1 MRAAACQERGALYSG
16 GKGVQLRFLQKTDI
30 LYNYSIL
37 QCPRKGGTFF
47 MRFFRSLLRPDE
59 KTGRAMRCV
68 HRLWVFLWLTT
79 FGIGIGMLSLYLT
92 AHSYASIDAQALWAS
107 YLELPLLVA
116 MNLLLPLLLVYLGFF
131 LFARPWAAYLLSA
144 VPFLGLALAS
154 YYKVQLRGDP
164 VLASDL
170 RLIRTAG
177 GIMDKYTF
185 ELTEPVRLVLGGFL
199 LMLVLSIVLLRK
211 ERMSARGRLAGLMAM
226 LTLALASYFELYTSA
241 DIYEKTAN
249 PSLINPWSEVEIY
262 LSRGTTYPFL
272 YSVQDMF
279 PAAPS
284 GYRESEASGT
294 LAQYADADIP
304 DGQKVTVVGI
314 MLEAFSDLTDFP
326 VLSGVPAIQKVY
338 EPLHEL
344 EERSVSGRLLTN
356 IFAGGTVDTEW
367 GFLTG
372 YSEHEEFRS
381 ATNSFVRYFKSQG
394 YDALYRHP
402 GYSWFYNRSN
412 VNEYLGF
419 DESVFNET
427 GFGDLISMNDALY
440 RSDAVL
446 VDYLLNDIDSRTE
459 TDDPLLLFSVSY
471 QNHGPYPSETYW
483 EEYVTPE
490 KNGWSMESCCVIN
503 NYLAGVRST
512 VQEMARL
519 ADELET
525 REEPVVLVFF
535 GDHKPWM
542 GNGSS
547 VYTEIGVDLDVSTQ
561 EGFYNYY
568 ATPYVI
574 FANSAAKEV
583 LGGDFTGDGGD
594 FSPCFLMA
602 KVFDE
607 CGWEGSGF
615 MQLQREMRAVSPL
628 MSESGW
634 RMSDGQIVASLEGA
648 AEDEN
653 DRYLRAQYYIETH
666 FDGEG

>member
-1 MRAAACQERGALYSG
+1 MQA
-16 GKGVQLRFLQKTDI
+16 
-30 LYNYSIL
+30 
-37 QCPRKGGTFF
+37 
-47 MRFFRSLLRPDE
+47 FRSLLRPDE
-59 KTGRAMRCV
+59 KTGAAMRWA
-68 HRLWVFLWLTT
+68 HRLWVFLWLTV
-79 FGIGIGMLSLYLT
+79 FGLGIGLLSLYL
-92 AHSYASIDAQALWAS
+92 AAYSCPGIDAQALWAS
-107 YLELPLLVA
+107 YFKLPLLVV
-116 MNLLLPLLLVYLGFF
+116 MNLLLPLLVVYLGFF

-154 YYKVQLRGDP
+154 YYKIQLRGDP

-177 GIMDKYTF
+177 GIMGNYTF
-185 ELTEPVRLVLGGFL
+185 ELTEPVKLVIAGFAG
-199 LMLVLSIVLLRK
+199 MLALSLVLLRR
-211 ERMSARGRLAGLMAM
+211 ERMSQRGRLAGLMVM
-226 LTLALASYFELYTSA
+226 LALTLASYFEFYTSA

-249 PSLINPWSEVEIY
+249 NSLINPWSEVEIY

-272 YSVQDMF
+272 YSVQDML
-279 PAAPS
+279 PNAPS
-284 GYRESEASGT
+284 GYRESEASST
-294 LAQYADADIP
+294 LASYEDQDIP
-304 DGQKVTVVGI
+304 EGEKITVVGI

-326 VLSGVPAIQKVY
+326 VLDEVPAIHKIY

-367 GFLTG
+367 GYLTG

-381 ATNSFVRYFKSQG
+381 PVNTYVRYFKSQG

-419 DESVFNET
+419 DECVFNDT
-427 GFGDLISMNDALY
+427 GFGDLISISDALY
-440 RSDAVL
+440 HSDKVL

-459 TDDPLLLFSVSY
+459 TDDPLFLFSVSY

-490 KNGWSMESCCVIN
+490 KNGWSMQTCCVIN
-503 NYLAGVRST
+503 NYLAGIRST
-512 VQEMARL
+512 INEMCRMTE
-519 ADELET
+519 ELEG
-525 REEPVVLVFF
+525 RDEPIVFVFF

-542 GNGSS
+542 GNGNS
-547 VYTEIGVDLDVSTQ
+547 VYTEMGINMDVSTLD
-561 EGFYNYY
+561 GFYNYY

-574 FANSAAKEV
+574 YANQAARDLLGSDFAEP
-583 LGGDFTGDGGD
+583 GGD

-607 CGWEGSGF
+607 CGWEGPGF

-628 MSESGW
+628 MSSNGW
-634 RMSDGQIVASLEGA
+634 RMQNGQLTMELDGT

-653 DRYLRAQYYIETH
+653 GRYLRAQYYIETH
-666 FDGEG
+666 LKEDAL

>member
-1 MRAAACQERGALYSG
+1 MQA
-16 GKGVQLRFLQKTDI
+16 
-30 LYNYSIL
+30 
-37 QCPRKGGTFF
+37 
-47 MRFFRSLLRPDE
+47 FRSLLRPDE
-59 KTGRAMRCV
+59 KTGAAMRWA
-68 HRLWVFLWLTT
+68 HRLWVFLWLTV
-79 FGIGIGMLSLYLT
+79 FGLGIGLLSLYL
-92 AHSYASIDAQALWAS
+92 AAYSCPGIDAQALWAS
-107 YLELPLLVA
+107 YFKLPLLVV
-116 MNLLLPLLLVYLGFF
+116 MNLLMPLLLVYLGFF

-144 VPFLGLALAS
+144 VPFLTLALAN
-154 YYKVQLRGDP
+154 YYKIQLRGDP

-170 RLIRTAG
+170 RLLRTAG
-177 GIMDKYTF
+177 GIMGNYTF
-185 ELTEPVRLVLGGFL
+185 ELTEPVKLVIAGFAG
-199 LMLVLSIVLLRK
+199 MLAFSLVLLRR
-211 ERMSARGRLAGLMAM
+211 ERMSQRGRLAGLMVM
-226 LTLALASYFELYTSA
+226 LALTLASYFELYTSA

-249 PSLINPWSEVEIY
+249 NSLINPWSEVEIY

-272 YSVQDMF
+272 YSVKDMF
-279 PAAPS
+279 PDAPS
-284 GYRESEASGT
+284 GYRESEATGT
-294 LAQYADADIP
+294 LAEYENADIP
-304 DGQKVTVVGI
+304 EEQKITFVGI

-326 VLSGVPAIQKVY
+326 VLDEVPAIHKIY

-367 GFLTG
+367 GYLTG

-381 ATNSFVRYFKSQG
+381 PVNTYVRYFKSQG

-419 DESVFNET
+419 DECVFNDT
-427 GFGDLISMNDALY
+427 GFGDLISISDALY
-440 RSDAVL
+440 HSDKVL

-459 TDDPLLLFSVSY
+459 TDDPLFLFSVSY

-490 KNGWSMESCCVIN
+490 KNGWSMQTCCVIN
-503 NYLAGVRST
+503 NYLAGIRST
-512 VQEMARL
+512 INEMCRMTE
-519 ADELET
+519 ELEG
-525 REEPVVLVFF
+525 RDEPIVFVFF

-542 GNGSS
+542 GNGNS
-547 VYTEIGVDLDVSTQ
+547 VYTEMGINMDVSTLD
-561 EGFYNYY
+561 GFYNYY

-574 FANSAAKEV
+574 YANQAARDLLGNDFAEP
-583 LGGDFTGDGGD
+583 GGD

-607 CGWEGSGF
+607 CGWEGPGF

-628 MSESGW
+628 MSSNGW
-634 RMSDGQIVASLEGA
+634 RMQNGQLTMELDGT

-653 DRYLRAQYYIETH
+653 GRYLRAQYYIETH
-666 FDGEG
+666 LKEDAS

>member
-1 MRAAACQERGALYSG
+1 
-16 GKGVQLRFLQKTDI
+16 
-30 LYNYSIL
+30 
-37 QCPRKGGTFF
+37 

-68 HRLWVFLWLTT
+68 HRLWVFLWLTA

-116 MNLLLPLLLVYLGFF
+116 MNLLLPLLIVYLGFF

-519 ADELET
+519 ADELEA

-607 CGWEGSGF
+607 CGWAGSGF
-615 MQLQREMRAVSPL
+615 MQLQREMRAASPL

-666 FDGEG
+666 FDGES

>member
-1 MRAAACQERGALYSG
+1 
-16 GKGVQLRFLQKTDI
+16 
-30 LYNYSIL
+30 
-37 QCPRKGGTFF
+37 
-47 MRFFRSLLRPDE
+47 MRFFHSLLRPE
-59 KTGRAMRCV
+59 ENAGRAMRCA
-68 HRLWVFLWLTT
+68 HRLWVFLWLTA
-79 FGIGIGMLSLYLT
+79 FGLGIGLLSLYLT
-92 AHSYASIDAQALWAS
+92 ANSYASIDAQALWES
-107 YLELPLLVA
+107 YFKLPLLVV
-116 MNLLLPLLLVYLGFF
+116 MDLLLPLLVVYLGFF

-154 YYKVQLRGDP
+154 YYKIQLRGDP

-177 GIMDKYTF
+177 GIMGNYTF
-185 ELTEPVRLVLGGFL
+185 ELTEPVKLVIAGFVG
-199 LMLVLSIVLLRK
+199 MLIFSVVLLRR
-211 ERMSARGRLAGLMAM
+211 ERMSQRGRLVGLMAM
-226 LTLALASYFELYTSA
+226 LTLTLASYFELYTSA

-249 PSLINPWSEVEIY
+249 NSLINPWSEVEIY

-279 PAAPS
+279 PNAPS
-284 GYRESEASGT
+284 GYRESEASST
-294 LAQYADADIP
+294 LASYEDQDIP
-304 DGQKVTVVGI
+304 EGEKITVVGI

-326 VLSGVPAIQKVY
+326 VLDDIPAVHEIY

-344 EERSVSGRLLTN
+344 EERSISGRLLTN

-367 GFLTG
+367 GYLTG

-381 ATNSFVRYFKSQG
+381 PVNTYVRYFKSQG

-419 DESVFNET
+419 DECVFNDT
-427 GFGDLISMNDALY
+427 GFGDLISISDALY
-440 RSDAVL
+440 HSDKVL

-459 TDDPLLLFSVSY
+459 TDDPLFLFSVSY

-483 EEYVTPE
+483 EEYATPE
-490 KNGWSMESCCVIN
+490 KNGWSMETCCVIN
-503 NYLAGVRST
+503 NYLAGIHST
-512 VQEMARL
+512 VNEMCRMTE
-519 ADELET
+519 ELEK
-525 REEPVVLVFF
+525 RDEPIVFVFF

-547 VYTEIGVDLDVSTQ
+547 VYTEIGVDLDVSTL

-574 FANSAAKEV
+574 YANQAARDLLGNDFAE
-583 LGGDFTGDGGD
+583 DGGD

-607 CGWEGSGF
+607 CGWEGPGF

-628 MSESGW
+628 MSSNGW
-634 RMSDGQIVASLEGA
+634 RLIDGQLTSELTGA

-653 DRYLRAQYYIETH
+653 ERYLRAQYYIETH
-666 FDGEG
+666 LKEDAS

>member
-1 MRAAACQERGALYSG
+1 
-16 GKGVQLRFLQKTDI
+16 
-30 LYNYSIL
+30 
-37 QCPRKGGTFF
+37 
-47 MRFFRSLLRPDE
+47 MRFFHSLLRPE
-59 KTGRAMRCV
+59 ENAGRAMRCA
-68 HRLWVFLWLTT
+68 HRLWVFLWLTA
-79 FGIGIGMLSLYLT
+79 FGLGIGLLSLYLT
-92 AHSYASIDAQALWAS
+92 ANSYASIDAQALWES
-107 YLELPLLVA
+107 YFKLPLLVV
-116 MNLLLPLLLVYLGFF
+116 MDLLLPLLVVYLGFF

-154 YYKVQLRGDP
+154 YYKIQLRGDP

-177 GIMDKYTF
+177 GIMGNYTF
-185 ELTEPVRLVLGGFL
+185 ELTEPVKLVIAGFVG
-199 LMLVLSIVLLRK
+199 MLIFSVVLLRR
-211 ERMSARGRLAGLMAM
+211 ERMSQRGRLVGLMAM
-226 LTLALASYFELYTSA
+226 LTLTLASYFELYTSA

-249 PSLINPWSEVEIY
+249 NSLINPWSEVEIY

-279 PAAPS
+279 PNAPS
-284 GYRESEASGT
+284 GYRESEASST
-294 LAQYADADIP
+294 LASYEDQDIP
-304 DGQKVTVVGI
+304 EGEKITVVGI

-326 VLSGVPAIQKVY
+326 VLDDIPAVHEIY

-367 GFLTG
+367 GYLTG

-381 ATNSFVRYFKSQG
+381 PVNTYVRYFKSQG

-419 DESVFNET
+419 DESVFNDT
-427 GFGDLISMNDALY
+427 GFGDLISISDALY
-440 RSDAVL
+440 HSDKVL

-459 TDDPLLLFSVSY
+459 TDDPLFLFSVSY

-483 EEYVTPE
+483 EEYATPE
-490 KNGWSMESCCVIN
+490 KNGWSMETCCVIN
-503 NYLAGVRST
+503 NYLAGIRST
-512 VQEMARL
+512 VNEMCRMTE
-519 ADELET
+519 ELEK
-525 REEPVVLVFF
+525 RDEPIVFVFF

-547 VYTEIGVDLDVSTQ
+547 VYTEIGVDLDVSTL

-574 FANSAAKEV
+574 YANQAARDLLGNDFAE
-583 LGGDFTGDGGD
+583 DGGD

-607 CGWEGSGF
+607 CGWEGPGF

-628 MSESGW
+628 MSSGGW
-634 RMSDGQIVASLEGA
+634 RLSGGQLVAELEGA
-648 AEDEN
+648 AGDEN

-666 FDGEG
+666 FDGEDAS

>member
-1 MRAAACQERGALYSG
+1 MQA
-16 GKGVQLRFLQKTDI
+16 
-30 LYNYSIL
+30 
-37 QCPRKGGTFF
+37 
-47 MRFFRSLLRPDE
+47 FRSLLRPDE
-59 KTGRAMRCV
+59 KTGAAMRWA
-68 HRLWVFLWLTT
+68 HRVWVFLWLTV
-79 FGIGIGMLSLYLT
+79 FGLGIGLLSLYLT
-92 AHSYASIDAQALWAS
+92 ANSYAGIDAQALWAS
-107 YLELPLLVA
+107 YMKLPLLVV
-116 MNLLLPLLLVYLGFF
+116 MNLLLPLLVVYLGFF

-154 YYKVQLRGDP
+154 YYKIQLRGDP

-177 GIMDKYTF
+177 GIMGNYTF
-185 ELTEPVRLVLGGFL
+185 ELTEPVKLVIAGFAG
-199 LMLVLSIVLLRK
+199 MLVLSLVLLRR
-211 ERMSARGRLAGLMAM
+211 ERMSQRGRLAGLMVM
-226 LTLALASYFELYTSA
+226 LALTLASYFEFYTSA

-249 PSLINPWSEVEIY
+249 NSLINPWSEVEIY

-272 YSVQDMF
+272 YSVKDMF
-279 PAAPS
+279 PNAPS
-284 GYRESEASGT
+284 GYRESEATGT
-294 LAQYADADIP
+294 LAEYEDTDIP
-304 DGQKVTVVGI
+304 KEQKITFVGI

-326 VLSGVPAIQKVY
+326 VLDEVPAIHKIY

-367 GFLTG
+367 GYLTG

-381 ATNSFVRYFKSQG
+381 PVNTYVRYFKSQG

-419 DESVFNET
+419 DESVFNDT
-427 GFGDLISMNDALY
+427 GFGDLISISDALY
-440 RSDAVL
+440 HSDKVL
-446 VDYLLNDIDSRTE
+446 VDYLLNDIDLRTE
-459 TDDPLLLFSVSY
+459 TDDPLFLFSVSY

-490 KNGWSMESCCVIN
+490 MTGWSMESCCVIN
-503 NYLAGVRST
+503 NYLAGIRST
-512 VQEMARL
+512 VNEMCRMTE
-519 ADELET
+519 ELEK
-525 REEPVVLVFF
+525 RDEPVAFVFF

-542 GNGSS
+542 GNGNS
-547 VYTEIGVDLDVSTQ
+547 VYTEMGINMDVSTLD
-561 EGFYNYY
+561 GFYNYY

-574 FANSAAKEV
+574 YANQAARDLLGSDFA
-583 LGGDFTGDGGD
+583 GDGGD

-607 CGWEGSGF
+607 CGWEGPGF
-615 MQLQREMRAVSPL
+615 MQLQREMREVSPL
-628 MSESGW
+628 MSSNGW
-634 RMSDGQIVASLEGA
+634 RMQNGQLTMELDGA
-648 AEDEN
+648 AEEEN

-666 FDGEG
+666 LKEDAS

>member
-68 HRLWVFLWLTT
+68 HRLWVLLWLTA
-79 FGIGIGMLSLYLT
+79 FGLGIGMLSLYLT

-249 PSLINPWSEVEIY
+249 PGLINPWSEVEIY

-304 DGQKVTVVGI
+304 EGQKVTVVGI

-519 ADELET
+519 ADELEA

-574 FANSAAKEV
+574 FANSAAKKV

-607 CGWEGSGF
+607 CGWAGSGF

-666 FDGEG
+666 FDGES

>member
-1 MRAAACQERGALYSG
+1 MQA
-16 GKGVQLRFLQKTDI
+16 
-30 LYNYSIL
+30 
-37 QCPRKGGTFF
+37 
-47 MRFFRSLLRPDE
+47 FRSLLRPDE
-59 KTGRAMRCV
+59 KTGAAMRWA
-68 HRLWVFLWLTT
+68 HRVWAFLWLTV
-79 FGIGIGMLSLYLT
+79 FGLGIGLLSLYLT
-92 AHSYASIDAQALWAS
+92 ANSYAGIDAQALWAS
-107 YLELPLLVA
+107 YMKLPLLVV
-116 MNLLLPLLLVYLGFF
+116 MNLLLPLLVVYLGFF

-154 YYKVQLRGDP
+154 YYKIQLRGDP
-164 VLASDL
+164 VLATDL

-177 GIMDKYTF
+177 GIMGNYTF
-185 ELTEPVRLVLGGFL
+185 ELTEPVKLVIAGFAG
-199 LMLVLSIVLLRK
+199 MLILSLVLLRR
-211 ERMSARGRLAGLMAM
+211 ERMSQRGRLAGLMVM
-226 LTLALASYFELYTSA
+226 LALTLASYFEFYTSA

-249 PSLINPWSEVEIY
+249 NSLINPWSEVEIY

-272 YSVQDMF
+272 YSVQDML
-279 PAAPS
+279 PNAPS
-284 GYRESEASGT
+284 GYRESEASST
-294 LAQYADADIP
+294 LASYEDQDIP
-304 DGQKVTVVGI
+304 EGEKITFVGI

-326 VLSGVPAIQKVY
+326 VLDEVPAIHKIY
-338 EPLHEL
+338 ESLHEL

-367 GFLTG
+367 GYLTG

-381 ATNSFVRYFKSQG
+381 PVNTYVRYFKSQG

-419 DESVFNET
+419 DESVFNDT
-427 GFGDLISMNDALY
+427 GFGDLISISDALY
-440 RSDAVL
+440 HSDKVL

-459 TDDPLLLFSVSY
+459 TDDPLFLFSVSY

-490 KNGWSMESCCVIN
+490 MTGWSMESCCVIN
-503 NYLAGVRST
+503 NYLAGIRST
-512 VQEMARL
+512 VNEMCRMTE
-519 ADELET
+519 ELEK
-525 REEPVVLVFF
+525 RDEPVVFVFF

-542 GNGSS
+542 GNGNS
-547 VYTEIGVDLDVSTQ
+547 VYTEMGINMDVSTLD
-561 EGFYNYY
+561 GFYNYY

-574 FANSAAKEV
+574 YANQAARDLLGNDFAEP
-583 LGGDFTGDGGD
+583 GGD

-607 CGWEGSGF
+607 CGWEGPGF

-628 MSESGW
+628 MSSNGW
-634 RMSDGQIVASLEGA
+634 RMQNGQLTMELDGT

-653 DRYLRAQYYIETH
+653 GRYLRAQYYIETH
-666 FDGEG
+666 LKEDAS

>member
-1 MRAAACQERGALYSG
+1 MQA
-16 GKGVQLRFLQKTDI
+16 
-30 LYNYSIL
+30 
-37 QCPRKGGTFF
+37 
-47 MRFFRSLLRPDE
+47 FRSLLRPDE
-59 KTGRAMRCV
+59 KTGAAMRWA
-68 HRLWVFLWLTT
+68 HRVWAFLWLTV
-79 FGIGIGMLSLYLT
+79 FGLGIGLLSLYLT
-92 AHSYASIDAQALWAS
+92 ANSYAGIDAQALWAS
-107 YLELPLLVA
+107 YMKLPLLVV
-116 MNLLLPLLLVYLGFF
+116 MNLLLPLLVVYLGFF

-154 YYKVQLRGDP
+154 YYKIQLRGDP
-164 VLASDL
+164 VLATDL

-177 GIMDKYTF
+177 GIMGNYTF
-185 ELTEPVRLVLGGFL
+185 ELTEPVKLVIAGFAG
-199 LMLVLSIVLLRK
+199 MLVLSLVLLRR
-211 ERMSARGRLAGLMAM
+211 ERMSQRGRLAGLMVM
-226 LTLALASYFELYTSA
+226 LALTLASYFEFYTSA

-249 PSLINPWSEVEIY
+249 NSLINPWSEVEIY

-272 YSVQDMF
+272 YSVQDML
-279 PAAPS
+279 PNAPS
-284 GYRESEASGT
+284 GYRESEASST
-294 LAQYADADIP
+294 LASYEDQDIP
-304 DGQKVTVVGI
+304 EGEKITVVGI

-326 VLSGVPAIQKVY
+326 VLDEVPAIHKIY

-367 GFLTG
+367 GYLTG

-381 ATNSFVRYFKSQG
+381 PINTYVRYFKSQG

-419 DESVFNET
+419 DESVFNDT
-427 GFGDLISMNDALY
+427 GFGDLISISDALY
-440 RSDAVL
+440 HSDKVL

-459 TDDPLLLFSVSY
+459 TDDPLFLFSVSY

-490 KNGWSMESCCVIN
+490 MTGWSMESCCVIN
-503 NYLAGVRST
+503 NYLAGIRST
-512 VQEMARL
+512 VNEMCRMTE
-519 ADELET
+519 ELEK
-525 REEPVVLVFF
+525 RDEPVVFVFF

-542 GNGSS
+542 GNGNS
-547 VYTEIGVDLDVSTQ
+547 VYTEMGINMDVSTLD
-561 EGFYNYY
+561 GFYNYY

-574 FANSAAKEV
+574 YANQAARDLLGNDFAEP
-583 LGGDFTGDGGD
+583 GGD

-607 CGWEGSGF
+607 CGWEGPGF

-628 MSESGW
+628 MSSNGW
-634 RMSDGQIVASLEGA
+634 RMQNGQLTMEFDGT

-653 DRYLRAQYYIETH
+653 GRYLHAQYYIETH
-666 FDGEG
+666 LKEDVL

>member
-1 MRAAACQERGALYSG
+1 
-16 GKGVQLRFLQKTDI
+16 
-30 LYNYSIL
+30 
-37 QCPRKGGTFF
+37 
-47 MRFFRSLLRPDE
+47 MRFFHSLLRPDE
-59 KTGRAMRCV
+59 KTGAAMRWA
-68 HRLWVFLWLTT
+68 HQLWVFLWLTA
-79 FGIGIGMLSLYLT
+79 FGLGIGLLSLYLT
-92 AHSYASIDAQALWAS
+92 ANSYAGIDAQALWAS
-107 YLELPLLVA
+107 YMKLPLLVV
-116 MNLLLPLLLVYLGFF
+116 MNLLLPLLVVYLGFF

-154 YYKVQLRGDP
+154 YYKIQLRGDP

-177 GIMDKYTF
+177 GIMGNYTF
-185 ELTEPVRLVLGGFL
+185 ELTEPVKLVIAGFAG
-199 LMLVLSIVLLRK
+199 MLILSLVLLRR
-211 ERMSARGRLAGLMAM
+211 ERMSQRGRLAGLMVM
-226 LTLALASYFELYTSA
+226 LALTLASYFELYTSA

-249 PSLINPWSEVEIY
+249 NSLINPWSEVEIY

-279 PAAPS
+279 PNAPS
-284 GYRESEASGT
+284 GYRESEASST
-294 LAQYADADIP
+294 LASYEDQDIP
-304 DGQKVTVVGI
+304 EGEKITVVGI

-326 VLSGVPAIQKVY
+326 VLDEIPAVHEIY

-367 GFLTG
+367 GYLTG

-381 ATNSFVRYFKSQG
+381 PVNTYVRYFKSQG

-419 DESVFNET
+419 DECVFSDT
-427 GFGDLISMNDALY
+427 GFGDLISISDALY
-440 RSDAVL
+440 HSDKVL

-459 TDDPLLLFSVSY
+459 TDDPLFLFSVSY

-490 KNGWSMESCCVIN
+490 KNGWSMQTCCVIN
-503 NYLAGVRST
+503 NYLAGIRST
-512 VQEMARL
+512 INEMCRMTE
-519 ADELET
+519 ELEG
-525 REEPVVLVFF
+525 RDEPIVFVFF

-542 GNGSS
+542 GNGNS
-547 VYTEIGVDLDVSTQ
+547 VYTEMGINMDVSTLD
-561 EGFYNYY
+561 GFYNYY

-574 FANSAAKEV
+574 YANQAARDLLGNDFAES
-583 LGGDFTGDGGD
+583 GGD

-607 CGWEGSGF
+607 CGWEGPGF
-615 MQLQREMRAVSPL
+615 MQLQREMREVSPL
-628 MSESGW
+628 MSSNGW
-634 RMSDGQIVASLEGA
+634 RMQNGQLTMELDGA

-653 DRYLRAQYYIETH
+653 GRYLRAQYYIETH
-666 FDGEG
+666 LKEDAL

>member
-1 MRAAACQERGALYSG
+1 MQA
-16 GKGVQLRFLQKTDI
+16 
-30 LYNYSIL
+30 
-37 QCPRKGGTFF
+37 
-47 MRFFRSLLRPDE
+47 FRSLLRPDE
-59 KTGRAMRCV
+59 KTGAAMRWA
-68 HRLWVFLWLTT
+68 HRVWVFLWLTA
-79 FGIGIGMLSLYLT
+79 FGLGIGLLSLYLT
-92 AHSYASIDAQALWAS
+92 ANSYAGIDAQALWAS
-107 YLELPLLVA
+107 YMKLPLLVV
-116 MNLLLPLLLVYLGFF
+116 MNLLLPLLVVYLAFF

-154 YYKVQLRGDP
+154 YYKIQLRGDP

-177 GIMDKYTF
+177 GIMGNYTF
-185 ELTEPVRLVLGGFL
+185 ELTEPVKLVIAGFAG
-199 LMLVLSIVLLRK
+199 MLILSLVLLRR
-211 ERMSARGRLAGLMAM
+211 ERMSQRGRLAGLMVM
-226 LTLALASYFELYTSA
+226 LALTLASYFEFYTSA

-249 PSLINPWSEVEIY
+249 NSLINPWSETEIY
-262 LSRGTTYPFL
+262 VSRGTTYPFL
-272 YSVQDMF
+272 YSVQDML
-279 PAAPS
+279 PNAPS
-284 GYRESEASGT
+284 GYRESEASST
-294 LAQYADADIP
+294 LASYEDQDIP
-304 DGQKVTVVGI
+304 EGEKITVVGI
-314 MLEAFSDLTDFP
+314 MLEAFSDMTDFP
-326 VLSGVPAIQKVY
+326 VLDEVPAIHKIY

-367 GFLTG
+367 GYLTG

-381 ATNSFVRYFKSQG
+381 PVNTYVRYFKSQG

-419 DESVFNET
+419 DESVFNDT
-427 GFGDLISMNDALY
+427 GFGDLISISDALY
-440 RSDAVL
+440 HSDKVL

-459 TDDPLLLFSVSY
+459 TDDPLFLFSVSY

-490 KNGWSMESCCVIN
+490 MTGWSMESCCVIN
-503 NYLAGVRST
+503 NYLAGIRST
-512 VQEMARL
+512 VNEMCRMTE
-519 ADELET
+519 ELEG
-525 REEPVVLVFF
+525 RDEPIVFVFF

-542 GNGSS
+542 GNGNS
-547 VYTEIGVDLDVSTQ
+547 VYTEMGINMDVSTLD
-561 EGFYNYY
+561 GFYNYY

-574 FANSAAKEV
+574 YANQAARDLLGSDFAEP
-583 LGGDFTGDGGD
+583 GGD

-607 CGWEGSGF
+607 CGWEGPGF

-628 MSESGW
+628 MSSNGW
-634 RMSDGQIVASLEGA
+634 RMQNGQLTMELDGT

-653 DRYLRAQYYIETH
+653 GRYLRAQYYIETH
-666 FDGEG
+666 LKEDAL

>member
-1 MRAAACQERGALYSG
+1 
-16 GKGVQLRFLQKTDI
+16 
-30 LYNYSIL
+30 
-37 QCPRKGGTFF
+37 
-47 MRFFRSLLRPDE
+47 MRFFHSLLRPE
-59 KTGRAMRCV
+59 ENAGRAMRCA
-68 HRLWVFLWLTT
+68 HRLWVFLWLTA
-79 FGIGIGMLSLYLT
+79 FGLGIGLLSLYLT
-92 AHSYASIDAQALWAS
+92 ANSYASIDAQALWES
-107 YLELPLLVA
+107 YFKLPLLVV
-116 MNLLLPLLLVYLGFF
+116 MDLLLPLLVVYLGFF

-154 YYKVQLRGDP
+154 YYKIQLRGDP

-177 GIMDKYTF
+177 GIMGNYTF
-185 ELTEPVRLVLGGFL
+185 ELTEPVKLVIAGFVG
-199 LMLVLSIVLLRK
+199 MLIFSVVLLRR
-211 ERMSARGRLAGLMAM
+211 ERMSQRGRLVGLMAM
-226 LTLALASYFELYTSA
+226 LTLTLASYFELYTSA

-249 PSLINPWSEVEIY
+249 NSLINPWSEVEIY

-279 PAAPS
+279 PNAPS
-284 GYRESEASGT
+284 GYRESEATGT
-294 LAQYADADIP
+294 LAEYEDQDIP
-304 DGQKVTVVGI
+304 EGEKITVVGI

-326 VLSGVPAIQKVY
+326 VLDDIPAVHEIY

-344 EERSVSGRLLTN
+344 EERSISGRLLTN

-367 GFLTG
+367 GYLTG

-381 ATNSFVRYFKSQG
+381 PVNTYVRYFKSQG

-419 DESVFNET
+419 DECVFNDT
-427 GFGDLISMNDALY
+427 GFGDLISISDALY
-440 RSDAVL
+440 HSDKVL

-459 TDDPLLLFSVSY
+459 TDDPLFLFSVSY

-483 EEYVTPE
+483 EEYATPE
-490 KNGWSMESCCVIN
+490 KNGWSMETCCVIN
-503 NYLAGVRST
+503 NYLAGIRST
-512 VQEMARL
+512 VNEMRRMTE
-519 ADELET
+519 ELEK
-525 REEPVVLVFF
+525 RDEPIVFVFF

-547 VYTEIGVDLDVSTQ
+547 VYTEIGVDLDVSTL

-574 FANSAAKEV
+574 YANQAARDLLGNDFAE
-583 LGGDFTGDGGD
+583 DGGD

-607 CGWEGSGF
+607 CGWEGPGF

-628 MSESGW
+628 MSSGGW
-634 RMSDGQIVASLEGA
+634 RLIDGQLTSELTGA

-653 DRYLRAQYYIETH
+653 ERYLRAQYYIETH
-666 FDGEG
+666 FDGEDAS

>member
-68 HRLWVFLWLTT
+68 HRLWVFLWLTA

-304 DGQKVTVVGI
+304 EGQKVTVVGI

-519 ADELET
+519 ADELEA
-525 REEPVVLVFF
+525 REEPVLLVFF

-547 VYTEIGVDLDVSTQ
+547 VYTEIGVNLDVSTQ

-666 FDGEG
+666 FDGES

>member
-1 MRAAACQERGALYSG
+1 M
-16 GKGVQLRFLQKTDI
+16 
-30 LYNYSIL
+30 
-37 QCPRKGGTFF
+37 KGGTFS
-47 MRFFRSLLRPDE
+47 MRFFHSLLRPE
-59 KTGRAMRCV
+59 ENAGRAMRCV
-68 HRLWVFLWLTT
+68 HRLWVFLWLTA
-79 FGIGIGMLSLYLT
+79 FGLGIGLLSLYLT
-92 AHSYASIDAQALWAS
+92 ANSYASIDAQALWES
-107 YLELPLLVA
+107 YFKLPLLVV
-116 MNLLLPLLLVYLGFF
+116 MDLLLPLLVVYLGFF
-131 LFARPWAAYLLSA
+131 LFARPWVAYLLSA

-154 YYKVQLRGDP
+154 YYKIQLRGDP

-177 GIMDKYTF
+177 GIMGNYTF
-185 ELTEPVRLVLGGFL
+185 ELTEPVKLVIAGFVG
-199 LMLVLSIVLLRK
+199 MLIFSVVLLRR
-211 ERMSARGRLAGLMAM
+211 ERMSQRGRLVGLMAM
-226 LTLALASYFELYTSA
+226 LTLTLASYFELYTSA

-249 PSLINPWSEVEIY
+249 NSLINPWSEVEIY

-279 PAAPS
+279 PNAPS
-284 GYRESEASGT
+284 GYRESEASST
-294 LAQYADADIP
+294 LASYEDQDIP
-304 DGQKVTVVGI
+304 EGEKITVVGI

-326 VLSGVPAIQKVY
+326 VLDDIPAVHEIY

-367 GFLTG
+367 GYLTG

-381 ATNSFVRYFKSQG
+381 PVNTYVRYFKSQG

-419 DESVFNET
+419 DECVFNDT
-427 GFGDLISMNDALY
+427 GFGDLISISDALY
-440 RSDAVL
+440 HSDKVL

-459 TDDPLLLFSVSY
+459 TDDPLFLFSVSY

-483 EEYVTPE
+483 EEYATPE
-490 KNGWSMESCCVIN
+490 KNGWSMETCCVIN
-503 NYLAGVRST
+503 NYLAGIRST
-512 VQEMARL
+512 VNEMCRMTE
-519 ADELET
+519 ELEK
-525 REEPVVLVFF
+525 RDEPIVFVFF

-547 VYTEIGVDLDVSTQ
+547 VYTEIGVDLDVSTL

-574 FANSAAKEV
+574 YANQAARDLLGNDFAE
-583 LGGDFTGDGGD
+583 DGGD

-607 CGWEGSGF
+607 CGWEGPGF

-628 MSESGW
+628 MSSNGW
-634 RMSDGQIVASLEGA
+634 RLIDGQLTSELTGA

-653 DRYLRAQYYIETH
+653 ERYLRAQYYIETH
-666 FDGEG
+666 FDGEDAS

>member
-1 MRAAACQERGALYSG
+1 MQA
-16 GKGVQLRFLQKTDI
+16 
-30 LYNYSIL
+30 
-37 QCPRKGGTFF
+37 
-47 MRFFRSLLRPDE
+47 FRSLLRPDE
-59 KTGRAMRCV
+59 KTGAAMRWA
-68 HRLWVFLWLTT
+68 HRLWVFLWLTV
-79 FGIGIGMLSLYLT
+79 FGLGIGLLSLYL
-92 AHSYASIDAQALWAS
+92 AAYSCPGIDAQALWAL
-107 YLELPLLVA
+107 YFKLPLLVV
-116 MNLLLPLLLVYLGFF
+116 MNLLMPLLLVYLGFF

-154 YYKVQLRGDP
+154 YYKIQLRGDP

-177 GIMDKYTF
+177 GIMGNYTF
-185 ELTEPVRLVLGGFL
+185 ELTEPVKLVIAGFAG
-199 LMLVLSIVLLRK
+199 MLILSLVLLRR
-211 ERMSARGRLAGLMAM
+211 ERMSQRGRLAGLMVM
-226 LTLALASYFELYTSA
+226 LALTLASYFELYTSA

-249 PSLINPWSEVEIY
+249 NSLINPWSEVEIY

-272 YSVQDMF
+272 YSVKDMF
-279 PAAPS
+279 PNAPS
-284 GYRESEASGT
+284 GYRESEATGT
-294 LAQYADADIP
+294 LAEYENADIP
-304 DGQKVTVVGI
+304 EEQKITFVGI

-326 VLSGVPAIQKVY
+326 VLDEVPAIHKIY

-367 GFLTG
+367 GYLTG

-381 ATNSFVRYFKSQG
+381 PVNTYVRYFKSQG

-419 DESVFNET
+419 DECVFNDT
-427 GFGDLISMNDALY
+427 GFGDLISISDALY
-440 RSDAVL
+440 HSDKVL

-459 TDDPLLLFSVSY
+459 TDDPLFLFSVSY

-490 KNGWSMESCCVIN
+490 MTGWSMESCCVIN
-503 NYLAGVRST
+503 NYLAGIRST
-512 VQEMARL
+512 VNEMCRMAE
-519 ADELET
+519 ELEK
-525 REEPVVLVFF
+525 RDEPVVFVFF

-542 GNGSS
+542 GNGNS
-547 VYTEIGVDLDVSTQ
+547 VYTEMGINMDVSTLD
-561 EGFYNYY
+561 GFYNYY

-574 FANSAAKEV
+574 YANQAARDLLGNDFAES
-583 LGGDFTGDGGD
+583 GGD

-607 CGWEGSGF
+607 CGWEGPGF
-615 MQLQREMRAVSPL
+615 MQLQREMREVSPL
-628 MSESGW
+628 MSSNGW
-634 RMSDGQIVASLEGA
+634 RMQNGQLTMELEGA

-653 DRYLRAQYYIETH
+653 ERYLRAQYYIETH
-666 FDGEG
+666 LKEDAS

>member
-1 MRAAACQERGALYSG
+1 
-16 GKGVQLRFLQKTDI
+16 
-30 LYNYSIL
+30 
-37 QCPRKGGTFF
+37 
-47 MRFFRSLLRPDE
+47 MRFFHSLLRPDE
-59 KTGRAMRCV
+59 KTGAAMRWA
-68 HRLWVFLWLTT
+68 HQLWVFLWLTA
-79 FGIGIGMLSLYLT
+79 FGLGIGLLSLYLT
-92 AHSYASIDAQALWAS
+92 ANSYAGIDAQALWAS
-107 YLELPLLVA
+107 YMKLPLLVV
-116 MNLLLPLLLVYLGFF
+116 MNLLLPLLVVYLGFF

-154 YYKVQLRGDP
+154 YYKIQLRGDP

-177 GIMDKYTF
+177 GIMGNYTF
-185 ELTEPVRLVLGGFL
+185 ELTEPVKLVIAGFAG
-199 LMLVLSIVLLRK
+199 MLILSLVLLRR
-211 ERMSARGRLAGLMAM
+211 ERMSQRGRLAGLMVM
-226 LTLALASYFELYTSA
+226 LALTLASYFELYTSA

-249 PSLINPWSEVEIY
+249 NSLINPWSEVEIY

-279 PAAPS
+279 PNAPS
-284 GYRESEASGT
+284 GYRESEASST
-294 LAQYADADIP
+294 LASYEDQDIP
-304 DGQKVTVVGI
+304 EGEKITVVGI

-326 VLSGVPAIQKVY
+326 VLDEIPAVHEIY

-367 GFLTG
+367 GYLTG

-381 ATNSFVRYFKSQG
+381 PVNTYVRYFKSQG

-419 DESVFNET
+419 DECVFNDT
-427 GFGDLISMNDALY
+427 GFGDLISISDALY
-440 RSDAVL
+440 HSDKVL

-459 TDDPLLLFSVSY
+459 TDDPLFLFSVSY

-490 KNGWSMESCCVIN
+490 KNGWSMQTCCVIN
-503 NYLAGVRST
+503 NYLAGIRST
-512 VQEMARL
+512 INEMCRMTE
-519 ADELET
+519 ELEG
-525 REEPVVLVFF
+525 RDEPIVFVFF

-542 GNGSS
+542 GNGNS
-547 VYTEIGVDLDVSTQ
+547 VYTEMGINMDVSTLD
-561 EGFYNYY
+561 GFYNYY

-574 FANSAAKEV
+574 YANQAARDLLGSDFAEP
-583 LGGDFTGDGGD
+583 GGD

-607 CGWEGSGF
+607 CGWEGPGF

-628 MSESGW
+628 MSSNGW
-634 RMSDGQIVASLEGA
+634 RMQNGQLTMELDGT

-653 DRYLRAQYYIETH
+653 GRYLRAQYYIETH
-666 FDGEG
+666 LKEDAL

>member
-1 MRAAACQERGALYSG
+1 MQA
-16 GKGVQLRFLQKTDI
+16 
-30 LYNYSIL
+30 
-37 QCPRKGGTFF
+37 
-47 MRFFRSLLRPDE
+47 FRSLLRPDE
-59 KTGRAMRCV
+59 KTGAAMRWA
-68 HRLWVFLWLTT
+68 HRVWVFLWLTV
-79 FGIGIGMLSLYLT
+79 FGLGIGLLSLYLT
-92 AHSYASIDAQALWAS
+92 ANSYAGIGAQALWVS
-107 YLELPLLVA
+107 YMKLPLLVV
-116 MNLLLPLLLVYLGFF
+116 MNLLLPLLVVYLGFF

-154 YYKVQLRGDP
+154 YYKIQLRGDP

-177 GIMDKYTF
+177 GIMGNYTF
-185 ELTEPVRLVLGGFL
+185 ELTEPVKLVIAGFAG
-199 LMLVLSIVLLRK
+199 MLILSLVLLRR
-211 ERMSARGRLAGLMAM
+211 ERMSQRGRLAGLMVM
-226 LTLALASYFELYTSA
+226 LALTLASYFEFYTSA

-249 PSLINPWSEVEIY
+249 NSLINPWSEVEIY

-272 YSVQDMF
+272 YSVKDMF
-279 PAAPS
+279 PDAPS
-284 GYRESEASGT
+284 GYRESEATGT
-294 LAQYADADIP
+294 LAEYENADIP
-304 DGQKVTVVGI
+304 EEQKITFVGI

-326 VLSGVPAIQKVY
+326 VLDEVPAIHKIY

-367 GFLTG
+367 GYLTG

-381 ATNSFVRYFKSQG
+381 PVNTYVRYFKSQG

-419 DESVFNET
+419 DECVFNDT
-427 GFGDLISMNDALY
+427 GFGDLISISDALY
-440 RSDAVL
+440 HSDKVL

-459 TDDPLLLFSVSY
+459 TDDPLFLFSVSY

-490 KNGWSMESCCVIN
+490 KNGWSMQTCCVIN
-503 NYLAGVRST
+503 NYLAGIRST
-512 VQEMARL
+512 INEMCRMTE
-519 ADELET
+519 ELEG
-525 REEPVVLVFF
+525 RDEPIVFVFF

-542 GNGSS
+542 GNGNS
-547 VYTEIGVDLDVSTQ
+547 VYTEMGINMDVSTLD
-561 EGFYNYY
+561 GFYNYY

-574 FANSAAKEV
+574 YANQAARDLLGSDFAEP
-583 LGGDFTGDGGD
+583 GGD

-607 CGWEGSGF
+607 CGWEGPGF

-628 MSESGW
+628 MSSNGW
-634 RMSDGQIVASLEGA
+634 RMQNGQLTMELDGT

-653 DRYLRAQYYIETH
+653 GRYLRAQYYIETH
-666 FDGEG
+666 LKEDAL